1 MNLIKVSQRIARMSD
16 SESLDYDSDDKEK
29 TDVPEVDVASDGDEE
44 PVEADGPDLAGLN
57 LQSDLALGDAGTAQA
72 IFEETTLAGD
82 DVALSDDEMDE
93 DSFQKFDQDS
103 KQEYIE
109 SFHPEAKQLNYD
121 EILALCT
128 VVRDSNGNV
137 IDELHR
143 TNPWLTKYEYTRVL
157 GQRTKQLNQGVA
169 PNVEVPPNTVDNSIV
184 AKMELDAKRIPFIV
198 RRPMPGGGTE
208 FWRLRDLESLSH

>member
-1 MNLIKVSQRIARMSD
+1 MSD

-29 TDVPEVDVASDGDEE
+29 ADLPEVDVVSDGDEE
-44 PVEADGPDLAGLN
+44 PAEADEPDLAGLN
-57 LQSDLALGDAGTAQA
+57 LQSDLALGDTGTAQA

-82 DVALSDDEMDE
+82 DVALSDDEMEE
-93 DSFQKFDQDS
+93 DSFQKFDQES

-184 AKMELDAKRIPFIV
+184 AKMELDAKRIPFII

>member
-1 MNLIKVSQRIARMSD
+1 MSD

>member
-1 MNLIKVSQRIARMSD
+1 MSD

-157 GQRTKQLNQGVA
+157 GQRTKQ
-169 PNVEVPPNTVDNSIV
+169 
-184 AKMELDAKRIPFIV
+184 
-198 RRPMPGGGTE
+198 
-208 FWRLRDLESLSH
+208 